1 MWIKTLMKTVKIQ
14 SIEIPKIF
22 KEMKIKYNKEIE
34 SLAKIQT
41 EIKLDVKNSGYQRKT
56 SVINPLVSP
65 HQGIFLQLM
74 VSSTEIHN

>member
-1 MWIKTLMKTVKIQ
+1 
-14 SIEIPKIF
+14 
-22 KEMKIKYNKEIE
+22 MKIKYNKEIE

-56 SVINPLVSP
+56 PVINPLVSS

-74 VSSTEIHN
+74 VSNTEIHN